1 MRLLLLLFFSFYDFN
16 LPRFCFMVFLS
27 DFSACICYSAFPLL
41 DYYRSFPEFF
51 MELNSEKKR
60 DTTKEN
66 DVNAVASHK
75 RVNFTHVDC
84 PVYVG

>member
-1 MRLLLLLFFSFYDFN
+1 MNEVAVVVVFAAFRLAFLSFYDFN

-51 MELNSEKKR
+51 MELNSEKKEIQP
-60 DTTKEN
+60 K
-66 DVNAVASHK
+66 K
-75 RVNFTHVDC
+75 MM
-84 PVYVG
+84 